1 MKTKIIE
8 IRDLHTCIPAL
19 AIQMH
24 SLDRVRFYYL
34 HLRAGYPKDGSG
46 IVLMRLSD
54 QKATVDPYD
63 WPSLTGD
70 VRTLPMAHSWI
81 IEHFNEISDGDVV
94 DVQYILNETAEPK
107 HSERLEAVG
116 L

>member
-1 MKTKIIE
+1 MKTKTVE

-34 HLRAGYPKDGSG
+34 HLCAGYPKDGSG

-70 VRTLPMAHSWI
+70 VRTMPVAHLWI
-81 IEHFNEISDGDVV
+81 IEHFDEISDGDVI
-94 DVQYILNETAEPK
+94 DVEFILGETAAAK
-107 HSERLEAVG
+107 TSERFEVVER
-116 L
+116 